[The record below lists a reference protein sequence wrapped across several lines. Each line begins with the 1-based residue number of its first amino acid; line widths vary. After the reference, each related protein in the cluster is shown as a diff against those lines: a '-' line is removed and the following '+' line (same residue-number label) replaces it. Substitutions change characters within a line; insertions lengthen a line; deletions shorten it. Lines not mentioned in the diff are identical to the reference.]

1 MFIIIFNLL
10 TIKTWGGSCYASEE
24 VDSIDYGSISFS
36 ESGPHQQSR
45 GMAFVDMAVFA
56 NIAVFRIAF
65 PPIIN
70 FKRLRAGAR
79 CIFFPTSEC
88 SATFGEAPLCIAIII
103 NPNQG

>member
-1 MFIIIFNLL
+1 MFIIIFNLQQS
-10 TIKTWGGSCYASEE
+10 KRGGSCYASEE

-36 ESGPHQQSR
+36 ESGPHQQNR

-79 CIFFPTSEC
+79 CIFSDFRC

>member
-1 MFIIIFNLL
+1 M
-10 TIKTWGGSCYASEE
+10 
-24 VDSIDYGSISFS
+24 DSIDYGSISFS

-79 CIFFPTSEC
+79 CIFFR
-88 SATFGEAPLCIAIII
+88 L
-103 NPNQG
+103 PNALQRSVKRRYASQSSLTQIRAKSLG